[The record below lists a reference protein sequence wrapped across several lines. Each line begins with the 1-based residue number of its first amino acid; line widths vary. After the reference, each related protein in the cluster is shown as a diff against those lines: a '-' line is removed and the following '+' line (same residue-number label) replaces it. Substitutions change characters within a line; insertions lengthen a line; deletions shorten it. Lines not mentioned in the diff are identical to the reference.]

1 MAAHERLMVTKN
13 LIDSFNFL
21 DEVIDKTLG
30 NDYASGSCQQ
40 RHLSPL
46 LFGLF
51 FFIRCCVLKKKTY
64 IDKRTHIK
72 WA

>member
-46 LFGLF
+46 LLGLF
-51 FFIRCCVLKKKTY
+51 FFYSLLFFEEKKPTS
-64 IDKRTHIK
+64 TN
-72 WA
+72 ALT